1 MKLETNDFVWIWNGA
16 EGVID
21 WGVVIG
27 DKIVLQMG
35 GFEEVNNFDENLVY
49 KCDYDY
55 YIGGIVRN
63 ATSFASARA
72 FYEHWAN
79 GDDRFINHH
88 TNMEVIPIGND
99 CETDMDKETY
109 LETVNSNRRF
119 TINELQSIFGQKI
132 CIGAE

>member
-21 WGVVIG
+21 WGIVIG

-35 GFEEVNNFDENLVY
+35 GFEDINDFDENLVY

-63 ATSFASARA
+63 ANSFASART
-72 FYEHWAN
+72 FYEHWADN
-79 GDDRFINHH
+79 DDRFINRH
-88 TNMEVIPIGND
+88 TNMEVIPTGND
-99 CETDMDKETY
+99 CETEMDKETF